1 MNRLLPYAAVAL
13 VAACMTSCREG
24 MDDVSS
30 GLNDYYYIERMRK
43 LRLAPAYEGKSYRWT
58 LRAESGQDSLL
69 STDRTY
75 VFLAEREGTYHL
87 TFTLDDGRRGYKHS
101 FPVTVLHEDTEY
113 SPYTAR
119 VQEYRPAPGQ
129 FVNTMPIYEQGDTEE
144 TMRQKAED
152 DLVNDVMITLGSYG
166 GYVTF
171 AFDHTV
177 VNVPGAKDFYIK
189 GNAFYSDVPAYKD
202 QKGGSSEPG
211 IVMVAF
217 DRNCNGKP
225 DDDEWYELAGSEY
238 SKPTTLKDYEITYSR
253 PDNHQPIMSDNGI
266 LTDTVYIPWRDNL
279 GGRGYVAKNMYHA
292 QSYYPMW
299 ISDDELTFRGTLLP
313 ANGVDESHMGTYYVL
328 YSYPWGYVDNHPND
342 YTDLCSFDISWAVD
356 RQGRP
361 VHLPGADFIRVY
373 TGVRQYC
380 GWLGETSTEV
390 ARAQDLH
397 IEVKPSIPD
406 DPLGEVGQ

>member
-13 VAACMTSCREG
+13 VAACTTSCREG
-24 MDDVSS
+24 TDDVSS

-43 LRLAPAYEGKSYRWT
+43 LRLAPAYEGKAYRWT
-58 LRAESGQDSLL
+58 VRTASGQDSLL

-75 VFLAEREGTYHL
+75 IFLAEKEGTYHL

-101 FPVTVLHEDTEY
+101 FPVTVVHEDTEY
-113 SPYTAR
+113 SPYTAH

-152 DLVNDVMITLGSYG
+152 NLVNDVMITLGSYG

-177 VNVPGAKDFYIK
+177 INVPGAKDFYIK
-189 GNAFYSDVPAYKD
+189 GNAFYSDVPAYKE

-238 SKPTTLKDYEITYSR
+238 YKPATLKDYEITYNR
-253 PDNHQPIMSDNGI
+253 PDNHQPVANKTGI
-266 LTDTVYIPWRDNL
+266 LTDTVYIPWRDNQ
-279 GGRGYVAKNMYHA
+279 GAHGYVAKNMYHN

-299 ISDDELTFRGTLLP
+299 LSDDELTFRGTLLP
-313 ANGVDESHMGTYYVL
+313 SNGVDESHMGTYYVL

-342 YTDLCSFDISWAVD
+342 LTDLCSFDISWAVD

-380 GWLGETSTEV
+380 GWLGETSTELS
-390 ARAQDLH
+390 RAEDLH
-397 IEVKPSIPD
+397 IEVKPSVPD
-406 DPLGEVGQ
+406 DPLGGAGQ